1 MVNTIIILIYLL
13 FILLSPSFGG
23 VGEVSL
29 FSSEGLGRSVCAVV
43 AAPATAIAA
52 SAKVSKVFFISVDS
66 FYIMLLFASVR
77 PFVIGC
83 L

>member
-29 FSSEGLGRSVCAVV
+29 FSLRGLGRSVCAVV
-43 AAPATAIAA
+43 AAPMTTIAA
-52 SAKVSKVFFISVDS
+52 SAKVSKVFFISVDI
-66 FYIMLLFASVR
+66 FYIMLLFTSVR

>member
-23 VGEVSL
+23 VGEV
-29 FSSEGLGRSVCAVV
+29 CAPAF
-43 AAPATAIAA
+43 AAPANVIAA
-52 SAKVSKVFFISVDS
+52 SAKVSKVFFISVDL